1 MIETNCL
8 TGLTFS
14 ITGDPY
20 FADGLV
26 NFGIA
31 LNNPEDAADI
41 QACEWYLNDLLIPGE
56 SGLTFSHEIDCGS
69 YSIGARLLGSS
80 GWSGIRYLNFHTCK
94 VPLSR
99 IIEGPAT
106 VSEGASAQ
114 YKVIQLFSDGARED
128 VTSGYTF
135 SSTEGVFSGTALS
148 LPPNS
153 QYGDNRV
160 LTITAVKN
168 GEVSLTRKIAVRNT
182 TPLTVTAI
190 GIEGPD
196 TLNEGETADYFVKVT
211 LSNGS
216 KIDVTNTWVFKSTA
230 GVFRGNTFTAYTNR
244 NHHDNR
250 EVTISATTNG
260 KDLQLKTVTIKD
272 TTPVRLLNAFIEGPS
287 AIDEGSTAAFTVK
300 GNFSDGSQQDISTA
314 YTFSSSEGSFS
325 GNTFTANSNSVY
337 GDSRYGKIRAAGG
350 SAGTLTKD
358 IYIRDA
364 TPVVLVSALIE
375 GPATVAE
382 GATAVYTVK
391 ATYSDG
397 SVRDVTTEYTFSS
410 DEGSFSGNMF
420 TASSNTVHGDSRYA
434 TITATKG
441 GSPVLTKSV
450 YITDTSPVTMV
461 SAQIQGSS
469 LVKEG
474 QSVSYTVKATYSD
487 ESTGDITAQCT
498 FSASEGSFTANT
510 YTANSNGVS
519 NDTRLVTIS
528 AQLAS
533 GPVYNITITVSDN
546 TVIEVDQF
554 DFMTVRYQWQQG
566 SGRDLDIKVGY
577 ENNGITADNNYVGFG
592 FFREIPQNVTDP
604 ATNAYV
610 WWASDN
616 TDVQG
621 IEGVLIGIKKFID
634 TFPAS
639 PNIIEVGLYAKWY
652 GEAITGNFTVELV
665 TYLGGTMSLSG
676 TDFINTGGTPK
687 PANIINVTIPKLS
700 QHSKIAVLKYNKTA
714 KKATI
719 ELLTQGGGEY
729 L

>member
-31 LNNPEDAADI
+31 LNSPEDAADI

-80 GWSGIRYLNFHTCK
+80 GWSGIRYLDFHTCK

-99 IIEGPAT
+99 VIEGPAT

-168 GEVSLTRKIAVRNT
+168 GEVPVTRKIAVRNT

-230 GVFRGNTFTAYTNR
+230 GVFRGNTFTAYANR
-244 NHHDNR
+244 IHHDNR
-250 EVTISATTNG
+250 QVTISATTNG
-260 KDLQLKTVTIKD
+260 TDLQLKTVTIRD
-272 TTPVRLLNAFIEGPS
+272 TTAVRLLNAFIEGPS
-287 AIDEGSTAAFTVK
+287 TIDEGNAAVFTVK

-314 YTFSSSEGSFS
+314 YTFSSSEGSFA

-358 IYIRDA
+358 IYIRDT
-364 TPVVLVSALIE
+364 TPVALVSALIE

-382 GATAVYTVK
+382 GATVTYTIK

-397 SVRDVTTEYTFSS
+397 SVRDVTTEYIFSS
-410 DEGSFSGNMF
+410 EAGSFSGNAF
-420 TASSNTVHGDSRYA
+420 TAGETASNQPFTTTISAEKSGTATLTKAVTIQPLVLTSLVISGPSSVAEGTGNNNFTLTAHYSNGSSLDKTAEAIFSLEAAARGNFTLNRLTVYANGTIGDTISSQVTASFGGLTSDYPVTIVDTTVAFVFTANWQFTESGALKNGWNGSSRSYTTNNIPAGALWSVNPDNLGLRISYEDSQNCGGVNPNIQAGTATA
-434 TITATKG
+434 TITINQPGKLMVNWTGLAEAEATGFEKAK
-441 GSPVLTKSV
+441 L
-450 YITDTSPVTMV
+450 
-461 SAQIQGSS
+461 
-469 LVKEG
+469 LV
-474 QSVSYTVKATYSD
+474 
-487 ESTGDITAQCT
+487 
-498 FSASEGSFTANT
+498 
-510 YTANSNGVS
+510 
-519 NDTRLVTIS
+519 
-528 AQLAS
+528 
-533 GPVYNITITVSDN
+533 
-546 TVIEVDQF
+546 
-554 DFMTVRYQWQQG
+554 
-566 SGRDLDIKVGY
+566 
-577 ENNGITADNNYVGFG
+577 NN
-592 FFREIPQNVTDP
+592 
-604 ATNAYV
+604 
-610 WWASDN
+610 
-616 TDVQG
+616 
-621 IEGVLIGIKKFID
+621 VLIGEATSPGGQLKCVMKEVVSTYYYPD
-634 TFPAS
+634 GYDLPAGTHTLK
-639 PNIIEVGLYAKWY
+639 IECTTTDGLFHKGAYYQFSIALFSL
-652 GEAITGNFTVELV
+652 NFQENL
-665 TYLGGTMSLSG
+665 
-676 TDFINTGGTPK
+676 
-687 PANIINVTIPKLS
+687 
-700 QHSKIAVLKYNKTA
+700 
-714 KKATI
+714 
-719 ELLTQGGGEY
+719 
-729 L
+729 